1 MPETHTERITPLLHR
16 YETFV
21 QTQLIPHELRW
32 LQQPADT
39 LWPELET
46 VREKARELGLWAPHL
61 PEKDGGQALSM
72 IEFAVISERL
82 AMTPFGHY
90 VCNCQAPDI
99 GNMELLHKH
108 ATPAQRIQFLHP
120 LMEGKIRS
128 CFSMTEPGFAGS
140 NPVDMG
146 TTAILDGNDYIING
160 HKWFTTAADGAAFA
174 VVMAVSHPD
183 AEPHR
188 RASMFIVPTDTPGF
202 RLVRN
207 IPVMG
212 EAGHGWLSHGEIRY
226 DNCRVPA
233 EFLLGPAGEGFRL
246 AQERLGPGRIHHCMR
261 WIGIAERAFQLMVE
275 RSLQRQM
282 GDGSRLGDKQVIQ
295 HWIAESRASID
306 AARLLVLH
314 TAGQLDREGGKAAK
328 HGISMIKFHVA
339 AVLDQVLDRA
349 IQVHG
354 ALGLTEDTPLSFWYR
369 HERGARIYDGP
380 DEVHKSS
387 LARSIFKHW
396 TTTSPE
402 HNHG

>member
-1 MPETHTERITPLLHR
+1 MPDKHSERMTSLLRR

-21 QTQLIPHELRW
+21 ETELIPHELRW

-39 LWPELET
+39 LWPELEA
-46 VREKARELGLWAPHL
+46 VRKQVRDQGLWAPHL
-61 PEKDGGQALSM
+61 PEKDGGLGLTM
-72 IEFAVISERL
+72 MEFAVISERL

-99 GNMELLHKH
+99 GNMELLHTH
-108 ATPAQRIQFLHP
+108 ASPAQRRQFLRP
-120 LMEGKIRS
+120 LIEGKIRS

-140 NPVDMG
+140 NPVAMG
-146 TTAILDGNDYIING
+146 TTAVREGDGYIING

-174 VVMAVSHPD
+174 VVMAASHPD
-183 AEPHR
+183 AEPHK
-188 RASMFIVPTDTPGF
+188 RASMFIVPSDTPGF
-202 RLVRN
+202 QLLRN

-212 EAGHGWLSHGEIRY
+212 ESGHGWLSHGEIRY
-226 DNCRVPA
+226 HNCRIP
-233 EFLLGPAGEGFRL
+233 EDYLLGPPGEGFRL

-261 WIGIAERAFQLMVE
+261 WLGIAERAFRLMVA
-275 RSLQRQM
+275 RSVKRDM
-282 GDGSRLGDKQVIQ
+282 GDGSCLGDKQVIQ

-314 TAGQLDREGGKAAK
+314 TAEQLDREGSKAAR

-387 LARSIFKHW
+387 LARSILKQW
-396 TTTSPE
+396 SSTQKG
-402 HNHG
+402 NAHG

>member
-1 MPETHTERITPLLHR
+1 MDNTRITSLLRR

-21 QTQLIPHELRW
+21 ETELIPHELRW
-32 LQQPADT
+32 LQQPAET
-39 LWPELET
+39 LWAELET
-46 VREKARELGLWAPHL
+46 VREKAREQGLWAPHL

-108 ATPAQRIQFLHP
+108 ATPAQRDRFLHP

-140 NPVDMG
+140 NPVAMG
-146 TTAILDGNDYIING
+146 TTAIRDGNEYIITG

-183 AEPHR
+183 AEPHK
-188 RASMFIVPTDTPGF
+188 RASMFIVPTDSPGF
-202 RLVRN
+202 QLVRN

-212 EAGHGWLSHGEIRY
+212 ESGHGWLSHGEIRY
-226 DNCRVPA
+226 DHCRIPA
-233 EFLLGPAGEGFRL
+233 DFLLGPPGEGFRL

-261 WIGIAERAFQLMVE
+261 WIGIAERAFRLMVE

-314 TAGQLDREGGKAAK
+314 TAGQLDREGSKAAR

-339 AVLDQVLDRA
+339 GVLDQVLDRA

-387 LARSIFKHW
+387 LARSILKHW
-396 TTTSPE
+396 TTTSAE
-402 HNHG
+402 NNHG